1 MLPPFCLITPRLI
14 AVFIV
19 LLGYSSNH
27 PYTLY
32 GTFVVFAL
40 LHLLSF
46 YYLYKVL
53 L

>member
-1 MLPPFCLITPRLI
+1 MLPPYCLITPRLI